1 MYFNNKTEQTLG
13 EKTLTREEL
22 YYILLFKT
30 MWPYCIVRSITGLGI
45 YFQKR
50 KAKNFN
56 TIYPHY
62 LKSEGVNMFCIIYSF
77 CLAILYHT
85 VRY

>member
-13 EKTLTREEL
+13 KKTLTREEL
-22 YYILLFKT
+22 YHILLFKT
-30 MWPYCIVRSITGLGI
+30 MWPYCIVGSITDLGI

-56 TIYPHY
+56 PIYPRY
-62 LKSEGVNMFCIIYSF
+62 LKSEGVNV
-77 CLAILYHT
+77 LYHI
-85 VRY
+85 